1 LLASCAIATIPV
13 PQSSVNEI
21 SALATNRLNK
31 KKKEA
36 YPNGEVVHADLRSN
50 PL

>member
-1 LLASCAIATIPV
+1 MLASCAIATIPV

-21 SALATNRLNK
+21 SALVTIRVSK

-36 YPNGEVVHADLRSN
+36 HSNGEVVHADLRSN